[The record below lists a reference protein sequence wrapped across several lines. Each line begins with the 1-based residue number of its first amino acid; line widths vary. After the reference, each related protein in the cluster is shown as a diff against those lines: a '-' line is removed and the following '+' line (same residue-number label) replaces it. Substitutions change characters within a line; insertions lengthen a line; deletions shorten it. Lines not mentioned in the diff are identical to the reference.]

1 MDRMRLS
8 KMVVIKPSN
17 EPAYISLPA
26 EGENHFSIKFKNKEV
41 IIRMY
46 DADMM
51 GEFYNGIEEEWVQF
65 VLENSNSLLIDE
77 GEMWDE
83 FVMFLN

>member
-1 MDRMRLS
+1 MRLS
-8 KMVVIKPSN
+8 KILTIKPSN

-51 GEFYNGIEEEWVQF
+51 GEFYNGIEEGWIQF
-65 VLENSNSLLIDE
+65 VLQNSVSLLIDDNE
-77 GEMWDE
+77 IWDE
-83 FVMFLN
+83 IGLNLN